1 MRLQQIPESQIIEK
15 IKFENHWWQDK
26 QIDKH
31 YASMP
36 RRIYFNIFMQIINE
50 AKDDRAVILL
60 GQRGIGK
67 TAMLS
72 HTIQALINAGKP
84 ANQISLISFAVPVF
98 KGLDLESVVKLNLK
112 ALEIKSAD
120 DLVFI
125 FEEIQYNNEWEEQ
138 LEKVAKIW
146 PRALFI
152 GSSSIGI
159 ESKGKRKSRSK
170 RFHSFVLPIL
180 SFYEFIEIRNQQ
192 NPIYFDDDDFSK
204 DQIEI
209 FNQHLINYINYGNYS
224 SVVLSTKIDSEKVRS
239 ESDRY
244 LHQILLRDLPNLY
257 GINKLHKL
265 NTFTS
270 FLTYNSGIETNAE
283 ELAQL
288 SGYTKETVIKYLDYL
303 EHIFLIKRI
312 YRFNDRNTDERNNL
326 YFRVYITNVSMRT
339 ALFTPLSV
347 DDIRTEYMVETAIL
361 AQWQH
366 VEKDMFYYCKHDHV
380 FIDLIKVDENK
391 NPVWIT
397 NVRWQ
402 HPHGLEHN
410 ELDIVGH
417 FCEKHGLLS
426 SMITTK
432 QTRDIIPSSNVI
444 HSYEPASLYC
454 YSIGKQIV
462 EDKMIDKTM

>member
-15 IKFENHWWQDK
+15 IKFENHWWVDK
-26 QIDKH
+26 KIDKH
-31 YASMP
+31 YATMP

-72 HTIQALINAGKP
+72 HTIQALIDSGKP
-84 ANQISLISFAVPVF
+84 ANQISLISFAIPVF
-98 KGLDLESVVKLNLK
+98 KGLDLETIVKFNLK
-112 ALEIKSAD
+112 ALEVKSAD
-120 DLVFI
+120 DMVFI
-125 FEEIQYNNEWEEQ
+125 FEEIQYCSDWESG
-138 LEKVAKIW
+138 LEKIAKKY
-146 PRALFI
+146 PKVLFI

-170 RFHSFVLPIL
+170 RFHSFILPIL

-192 NPIYFDDDDFSK
+192 NPIYFDDDKFSK
-204 DQIEI
+204 EQIEV
-209 FNQHLINYINYGNYS
+209 FNQHLMNYINYGNYS
-224 SVVLSTKIDSEKVRS
+224 SVVLSTKINSEQVRS
-239 ESDRY
+239 EGSRY

-257 GINKLHKL
+257 GINKLYKL
-265 NTFTS
+265 NSFTS
-270 FLTYNSGIETNAE
+270 FLAYNSGIETNVE
-283 ELAQL
+283 ELVQ
-288 SGYTKETVIKYLDYL
+288 STGYVKETVIKYLNYL

-312 YRFNDRNTDERNNL
+312 YRFNDRHTNDKDDL

-339 ALFTPLSV
+339 ALFTPLTI

-366 VEKDMFYYCKHDHV
+366 IEKDMFYYCKHDHV

-397 NVRWQ
+397 DVRWQ
-402 HPHGLEHN
+402 HPHGLQHN
-410 ELDIVGH
+410 ELDIVGY

-462 EDKMIDKTM
+462 EDKMIDKNI

>member
-125 FEEIQYNNEWEEQ
+125 FEEIQYNNEWDEQ

-417 FCEKHGLLS
+417 FCEKHGLPS

>member
-1 MRLQQIPESQIIEK
+1 M
-15 IKFENHWWQDK
+15 
-26 QIDKH
+26 
-31 YASMP
+31 
-36 RRIYFNIFMQIINE
+36 IND

-72 HTIQALINAGKP
+72 HTIQALIDEGKP
-84 ANQISLISFAVPVF
+84 ANQISLISFAIPIF
-98 KGLDLESVVKLNLK
+98 KGLDLATVVKLNLK
-112 ALEIKSAD
+112 ALDVKSAD
-120 DLVFI
+120 NQVFI
-125 FEEIQYNNEWEEQ
+125 FEEIQYCSDWETE
-138 LEKVAKIW
+138 LEKIAKKY
-146 PRALFI
+146 PKALFI

-170 RFHSFVLPIL
+170 LFHSFVLPIL

-192 NPIYFDDDDFSK
+192 NPIYFDDDEFSK
-204 DQIEI
+204 EQIEV
-209 FNQHLINYINYGNYS
+209 FNQHLMNYINYGNYS
-224 SVVLSTKIDSEKVRS
+224 SVVLSNKINNEQIRS
-239 ESDRY
+239 EGSRY

-257 GINKLHKL
+257 GINKLYKL
-265 NTFTS
+265 NSFTS
-270 FLTYNSGIETNAE
+270 FLAYNSGIETNVE
-283 ELAQL
+283 ELVHSTGFSKDA
-288 SGYTKETVIKYLDYL
+288 VIKYLNYL

-312 YRFNDRNTDERNNL
+312 YRFNDRHTNDRDDL

-339 ALFTPLSV
+339 ALFTPLTI

-397 NVRWQ
+397 DVRWQ

-410 ELDIVGH
+410 ELDIVGY

-432 QTRDIIPSSNVI
+432 ETRDIIPSSNVI

-462 EDKMIDKTM
+462 ENKMIDKNN